1 MSAGTLERPN
11 QPAICRKVSQEDSR
25 MKAWCTTSSRCWKS
39 CFRCSTCLWIAKRP
53 RNVGP
58 WCSSVD
64 SSTLLMLSKQPLGRT
79 NGPNSGCGRGGSQM
93 WYHQKALST
102 RLNGSQTTSNTFN
115 CGIRASAIRTR
126 RCAQRL
132 GCRKPFKVRW
142 LFHCELNLSTSDRNG
157 SSRSFSKKKS
167 SSSPKRLNSMSS
179 NC

>member
-157 SSRSFSKKKS
+157 SSRSFSKKNR
-167 SSSPKRLNSMSS
+167 PLHPND
-179 NC
+179 